1 MSNRLKSFLIAFLIV
16 VILLL
21 LSGCSA
27 SWHVRKAQKKDP
39 SLFVRDT
46 VTTFDTVWIEVSKVD
61 TLFKY
66 QFDTVEFW
74 KDSVFVKYFYQPIDS
89 TVYIE
94 VDCPDQQTIT
104 KTNTVTEVITLKP
117 TFWQKVQY
125 YIGGA
130 IIVIIL
136 VVLLYFLKKFIP

>member
-1 MSNRLKSFLIAFLIV
+1 MSNRLKSFLIALFILTV
-16 VILLL
+16 LLL

-46 VTTFDTVWIEVSKVD
+46 VTTVDTVWIEVSKVD

-66 QFDTVEFW
+66 DFDTVEFW

>member
-1 MSNRLKSFLIAFLIV
+1 MSNRLKSFLIAFVIV

-46 VTTFDTVWIEVSKVD
+46 VTTVDTVWIEVSKVD

-117 TFWQKVQY
+117 TLAQYLKVF
-125 YIGGA
+125 
-130 IIVIIL
+130 IISL
-136 VVLLYFLKKFIP
+136 VVLAAIFFISKLLT

>member
-1 MSNRLKSFLIAFLIV
+1 MSNRLKSFLIALIILIV
-16 VILLL
+16 LLS

-46 VTTFDTVWIEVSKVD
+46 VEIVDTVWIEVSKVD
-61 TLFKY
+61 TLFTYK
-66 QFDTVEFW
+66 FDTVEFW

-104 KTNTVTEVITLKP
+104 KTNTVTEIITVKP
-117 TFWQKVQY
+117 TLAQYLKVF
-125 YIGGA
+125 
-130 IIVIIL
+130 IISL
-136 VVLLYFLKKFIP
+136 VVLAAIFFLSKLLT